1 MTVKKSH
8 KIEQRLMLFT
18 SFVKLCATTAGLSG
32 FSIQQ
37 SICSPCETS
46 RRSRYPHD
54 VFSIRWNFLCR
65 RCYTKAFLSST
76 WLWDCSRYKLH
87 FCCDSFATFTVNRYM
102 LTCIILTP
110 NQLLSF
116 FSPKLTS
123 NFMIKVD
130 SSLAFST
137 EGEWSNSK
145 KKFEYA
151 TL

>member
-1 MTVKKSH
+1 MFVIAPCPCEINCLKLAVWKKNNTCENMSEKKSH

-87 FCCDSFATFTVNRYM
+87 FCCDSFATFTVNRYL
-102 LTCIILTP
+102 LT
-110 NQLLSF
+110 F
-116 FSPKLTS
+116 
-123 NFMIKVD
+123 
-130 SSLAFST
+130 
-137 EGEWSNSK
+137 
-145 KKFEYA
+145 
-151 TL
+151 